1 MISKQETQY
10 HAARMAIA
18 TGHTPDVELLWKIQQ
33 DDGQS
38 ECFGRVPDCMK
49 SKCPWDLT
57 CRQFLSFAYGR
68 ELGVRFV
75 PSILKTGKAGE
86 GTTPGTP
93 GGSRG
98 YHDLSI

>member
-1 MISKQETQY
+1 LSGTGSKLAEEIAGKVKTMISKQETQY

-18 TGHTPDVELLWKIQQ
+18 TGHTPDVELMWRIQQ

-49 SKCPWDLT
+49 PDCPWDLP

-68 ELGVRFV
+68 ELGVRFI
-75 PSILKTGKAGE
+75 PSTQRPGKTG
-86 GTTPGTP
+86 
-93 GGSRG
+93 
-98 YHDLSI
+98 